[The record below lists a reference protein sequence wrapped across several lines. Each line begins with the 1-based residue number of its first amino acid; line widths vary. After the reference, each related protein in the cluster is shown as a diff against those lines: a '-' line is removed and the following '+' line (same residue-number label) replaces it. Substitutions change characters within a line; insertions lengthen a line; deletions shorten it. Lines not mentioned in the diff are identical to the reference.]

1 MSNKSEQ
8 LCVSVFGTFLFIN
21 TETITEYR
29 AGQWRYKKR
38 QNTALYLEAF
48 LRQTGNQ
55 IIAGIL
61 EFSEVAWKAKAW
73 FCAMRQSL
81 GILPYSTGSSQ
92 LRRSMFILVRKRNVV
107 WKIK

>member
-1 MSNKSEQ
+1 MS
-8 LCVSVFGTFLFIN
+8 SVFGTFLFIN

-55 IIAGIL
+55 IIAGL
-61 EFSEVAWKAKAW
+61 EFSEVAAWKAREAW
-73 FCAMRQSL
+73 FGAMRQSW
-81 GILPYSTGSSQ
+81 GSC
-92 LRRSMFILVRKRNVV
+92 LIRLDPPVERSMFILVRKRRNVV